1 MHGHELRS
9 YQSNAIQAVRDSLK
23 AGKKRVILQMPTGSG
38 KTATAAAVINA
49 ALGRGRRVIFTV
61 PALSLI
67 TQTIESFRRDGIT
80 NIGVMQGQHELT
92 DVDQPV
98 QICSVQTLAR
108 RKIPPASLVIVDE
121 AHVVFDL
128 YGRWFNQEEW
138 KDTPFIGLSATP
150 WTKGLGK
157 LWEDLVIGATT
168 QQMIDQGHLCKFRV
182 FAPSKPDLEG
192 IKTVAGDYDLAG
204 LDKAMNKTAITA
216 DIVKTWIEK
225 GEDRPTLCFAVNRAH
240 AANICDEFNRAGIPA
255 AYVDGETPLD
265 ERDDL
270 AKDFKAGKYKI
281 ICNVG
286 VMTTGVDLPFVSC
299 LILAR
304 PTRSEMLFV
313 QIVGRGLRIA
323 EGKEDCLIL
332 DHSDTTARLG
342 FVTDIHHDKLD
353 DGTKKQGGGEKKE
366 KKEPLPKACPSC
378 TFLMPPKIR
387 VCPACGHE
395 LRPKANVFVAEGVL
409 VEHLGNGKD
418 KFRFQDQPDLWEKEI
433 FYRELL
439 GLAEER
445 GYKTGWAYH
454 QYKER
459 YKEPPDKKFNK
470 SAINCSDKTRNW
482 LKHVWI
488 KRKKAEMK
496 QMGGWR

>member
-1 MHGHELRS
+1 
-9 YQSNAIQAVRDSLK
+9 
-23 AGKKRVILQMPTGSG
+23 MPTGSG
-38 KTATAAAVINA
+38 KTATAAAVINS
-49 ALGRGRRVIFTV
+49 ALGKGGRVIFTV

-92 DVDQPV
+92 DQDQPV

-121 AHVVFDL
+121 AHVVYDL
-128 YGRWFNQEEW
+128 YNRWLNHDDW
-138 KDTPFIGLSATP
+138 KATPFIGLSATP

-157 LWEDLVIGATT
+157 LWDKLVIGATT
-168 QQMIDQGHLCKFRV
+168 QDMIDKGHLCPFRV

-192 IKTVAGDYDLAG
+192 IKTVAGDYDLSG

-265 ERDDL
+265 ERDEL
-270 AKDFKAGKYKI
+270 AQDFKAGKYKI

-304 PTRSEMLFV
+304 PTKSEMLFV
-313 QIVGRGLRIA
+313 QIVGRGLRTA
-323 EGKEDCLIL
+323 EGKQDCLIL

-342 FVTDIHHDKLD
+342 FVTDIHHNTLD
-353 DGTKKQGGGEKKE
+353 DGVKKQGGGEKKE
-366 KKEPLPKACPSC
+366 KKEPLPKPCPLC
-378 TFLMPPKIR
+378 TYLMPPKIR

-395 LRPKANVFVAEGVL
+395 LRPKSNVFVAEGTL
-409 VEHLGNGKD
+409 VEHLGRGQD
-418 KFRFQDQPDLWEKEI
+418 KFYFHDNPDMWEKEL

-445 GYKTGWAYH
+445 GYKTGWAFH

-459 YKEPPDKKFNK
+459 YRTEPDKRFSK
-470 SAINCSDKTRNW
+470 SAIQCSDKTRNW
-482 LKHVWI
+482 LKHIWI
-488 KRKKAEMK
+488 KRQKAKEK
-496 QMGGWR
+496 AVGGWR